1 MGKVLSRAALV
12 KTRRMLRREG
22 KKVVFTNGTFD
33 ILHRGHVEYLAKA
46 KKLGD
51 VLVVGLNS
59 DSSIKRIK
67 GPKRP
72 INPGADRAA
81 VLSALASVDYICFFT
96 EDTPGNLIK
105 KLVPD
110 VLVKGADWRVDAIVG
125 KDVVEKNGGA
135 VKTISL
141 TPGRSTTNVIQR
153 VLDAYRE

>member
-1 MGKVLSRAALV
+1 MGKVLSRTALV
-12 KTRRMLRREG
+12 KTRRALRRQG

-51 VLVVGLNS
+51 MLVVGLNS
-59 DSSIKRIK
+59 DASIKRIK

-72 INPGADRAA
+72 INLEADRAA
-81 VLSALASVDYICFFT
+81 VLSALSSVDFVCFFS
-96 EDTPGNLIK
+96 EDTPGALIAK
-105 KLVPD
+105 VIPD
-110 VLVKGADWRVDAIVG
+110 VLVKGADWKVDSIVG
-125 KDVVEKNGGA
+125 KDVVEKNGGV

-141 TPGRSTTNVIQR
+141 TPGRSTTNIIQR